1 MDERYTRY
9 IENLRRVRALARPE
23 VHAGMKAADLLEE
36 IKQNAAESYTLMQ
49 QSNAILDE
57 VILSRRAENLTEEEA
72 AGLSEFA
79 GKLFHYANS
88 EDCGIAYKIHALL
101 LDYARLKQDDRA
113 IIREL
118 YWAGVTMHYMNVRS
132 DDSSINPL
140 GKQVRGYFQEG
151 ASYMARYEGFDL
163 ETKSYIIRCLGNSRM
178 AMSRHT
184 MPTAKL
190 TWKCSTRPWGSSARP
205 ITASWTPPS
214 PGINLSMP
222 CTWIG

>member
-9 IENLRRVRALARPE
+9 IENLRRVRALVRPE

-57 VILSRRAENLTEEEA
+57 VIFSRRAENLTEEEA

-151 ASYMARYEGFDL
+151 AS
-163 ETKSYIIRCLGNSRM
+163 
-178 AMSRHT
+178 
-184 MPTAKL
+184 
-190 TWKCSTRPWGSSARP
+190 
-205 ITASWTPPS
+205 
-214 PGINLSMP
+214 
-222 CTWIG
+222 

>member
-1 MDERYTRY
+1 MDERYTQY
-9 IENLRRVRALARPE
+9 IENLRRVRALVRPE

-57 VILSRRAENLTEEEA
+57 VLFSRRAENLTEEEA

-140 GKQVRGYFQEG
+140 GKPVPGQQPDGHVPPQPCRLRSLHGSVRQGHGGHPLALLPQAG
-151 ASYMARYEGFDL
+151 PL
-163 ETKSYIIRCLGNSRM
+163 HPLG
-178 AMSRHT
+178 
-184 MPTAKL
+184 
-190 TWKCSTRPWGSSARP
+190 
-205 ITASWTPPS
+205 
-214 PGINLSMP
+214 
-222 CTWIG
+222 

>member
-1 MDERYTRY
+1 MDERDTRY

-23 VHAGMKAADLLEE
+23 AADLLEE

-57 VILSRRAENLTEEEA
+57 VIFSRRAENLTEEEA

-79 GKLFHYANS
+79 GKLFNYANS

-163 ETKSYIIRCLGNSRM
+163 ETKSYMPGQQPDGHVPPQPCRLRSLHGSVRQGHGGHPLALLPQAGPLHPLG
-178 AMSRHT
+178 
-184 MPTAKL
+184 
-190 TWKCSTRPWGSSARP
+190 
-205 ITASWTPPS
+205 
-214 PGINLSMP
+214 
-222 CTWIG
+222 